1 MGEFIKQITGVDL
14 TDANGEFRS
23 TYDILNDIGKVWDT
37 LNSKEQAMLAEEI
50 AGKNRAN
57 ILTSIMQNA
66 KQLEAAYE
74 SLSNSAGSANAEQ
87 EAYMD
92 SLAGKINALK
102 QSFTRITIHTI
113 NSDMFKGLVDGATKG
128 INAVD
133 KFIQK
138 FGGIGT
144 AVMVTIPML
153 TTCNK
158 SISTITKGFTT
169 SIPVIGD
176 WQSKIQTSLGK
187 QSEVIANAKAGMD
200 DLKKSVANGTTSY
213 NEASKGMANYQK
225 QIAGATAKTLA
236 LHAAQSVLNMAIGV
250 GISALIGGAIASIQ
264 KYLDYIKFTN
274 EEAKQLADSNNKL
287 SESMKEINSKDN
299 LVNKYKDLNNQ
310 LKNVNETSKKTKEL
324 HEEINKVRS
333 QLATDSGYADIV
345 NNENLSLEKQIELLE
360 TAQKKKMLDNA
371 YEIKDNLPS
380 KKAIEKELKAME
392 NYIKSYEQYKD
403 MLNTPPDKNGMI
415 TWLDDFGTEHEI
427 TYSSIKENMD
437 LYSRKLMESKEK
449 LDTYNDSLV
458 RMGEY
463 GLTTTRVQAEYP
475 SIVNK
480 IVDSLLNATDGA
492 AQTDKGLKNL
502 SSTMRQTTADT
513 ETLIKDLN
521 DIKAPD
527 WDLGKIA
534 GHLDLSQVSNE
545 LVRVTEETKNAQ
557 NAMEM
562 YLGIFDGIGNQIS
575 NIDDIVE
582 AINEAGGMTDE
593 VLDKIIATGDAELIA
608 IADNSNALQD
618 YLNLKQEDIDLKK
631 EARDKAIEQANAEV
645 EGRNRLLEQFEKEKQ
660 KQEELNTL
668 REKYRSLSMTEDGKV
683 VSSLGM
689 EVKQFSKVI
698 QGIEDTKKAVIDL
711 DGQMSLVTFDKD
723 GRITGEFVKVKEV
736 AENMFSVIQQNATGD
751 KMFSLT
757 IDSNGD
763 EIKTEL
769 ESVTE
774 AIDGTYVAVTE
785 LNGQK
790 VTVNFN
796 DSGEIVSE
804 IGQVVDRFDGLKES
818 IIEINGTKFSMIIDA
833 DGEIISPLVEI
844 QTSIDG
850 TIQKV
855 EEINGKQVVLSLGDD
870 GVFREDIEAT
880 NNLIDDFKDNIETLN
895 GKSIVVN
902 IDGAEQLASDLR
914 EITQETDGV
923 YNAIATVNGQEMR
936 IRIDEDGN
944 LLEVI
949 EELGSVKQA
958 VSDTQYAFESMGN
971 GWTVTNVDGVMTWI
985 WNVHDGLDGLKIGI
999 GEINETPIRV
1009 EFDESG
1015 NYKIQE
1021 LQWNLDG
1028 LLETNQVIDGKTVTC
1043 TYDLNGNLIEQKE
1056 VVSEVNELLDS
1067 TNGKEASAT
1076 ANIDTNEAE
1085 SRAKIVNEELMKID
1099 EKSAKATIEV
1109 ENNDSVEKVE
1119 EVKESVDSVDGT
1131 KAEVSVNVDSSQA
1144 NSKLDNTKKKMK
1156 ETENAGKK
1164 LEKNVVKPKVDISSS
1179 MNNLQLLRGTI
1190 QQTKQEAS
1198 KPVVVTAREN
1208 GISNVIGLLRNLLDK
1223 INNARSQARNPITI
1237 TTVHKEATQ
1246 YSTTGSPTPK
1256 PSKRSASEQTTTED
1270 TSSMYEQIATPKVRS
1285 LNDIQTPEIISEP
1298 STADSNGDTGAVTTS
1313 NNATRASSKS
1323 TDAIS
1328 SIGGNIDELNY
1339 YYKAIESCTSALKD
1353 YNQALQEVRD
1363 TSEDHKK
1370 WLYLQIDRY
1379 FRLNDAIEDYDN
1391 LLKYNA
1397 ELQKSVAVGS
1407 SDYYRLQREELYLY
1421 QKKIEALKSLQAEQ
1435 VKEKDEIASLL
1446 KQNGFVIDSYG
1457 NLLNSQELLANEMAK
1472 INGLSDNDPNKD
1484 FYIENIKT
1492 LSNYVNRYTSLMNK
1506 DIAGTREEILSLQN
1520 TIKNTATNSLEELRN
1535 KLVSALQS
1543 QREEEKEKELGVLD
1557 DRIEELKKQLKD
1569 LDDESEDKK
1578 TKRAKLEAELA
1589 KWERDDSAYGKAQ
1602 VKKLR
1607 EQLEKLNKE
1616 IAKDEINKEIENIES
1631 EKDKLQEIFDKKLE
1645 EKEIYAEADRLLA
1658 SKNMEE
1664 IKKLLE
1670 RYTDTFKDLGG
1681 LLGNEFTT
1689 NFKSQIEECFKALEY
1704 LKGQSSNFVS
1714 GEASKSRSSVNQ
1726 PSLAMLHE
1734 NQAESNFT
1742 AKEMSRLALLN
1753 QNNSLFGEIQMRAWS
1768 EMMPKLAS
1776 LDNIPNMNNDALRNV
1791 VNGDINSNNKIEI
1804 NNEFNVTNHTEMDV
1818 RKTEKTLEQAIR
1830 SDLRRF
1836 GKIK

>member
-1 MGEFIKQITGVDL
+1 
-14 TDANGEFRS
+14 
-23 TYDILNDIGKVWDT
+23 
-37 LNSKEQAMLAEEI
+37 
-50 AGKNRAN
+50 
-57 ILTSIMQNA
+57 MQNA

-74 SLSNSAGSANAEQ
+74 ALSNSAGSSTKEQ

-102 QSFTRITIHTI
+102 ESLTRITIRTI

-138 FGGIGT
+138 FGGIGS

-153 TTCNK
+153 TTFNK

-169 SIPVIGD
+169 SIPVIGN

-200 DLKKSVANGTTSY
+200 DLKKSVAKGTTSY

-236 LHAAQSVLNMAIGV
+236 LQAAQSVLNMAIGA

-299 LVNKYKDLNNQ
+299 LVNKYKELNNQ
-310 LKNVNETSKKTKEL
+310 LKNVNETSRKAKEL
-324 HEEINKVRS
+324 QEEINQVRS

-360 TAQKKKMLDNA
+360 TAQKKKILDNA

-415 TWLDDFGTEHEI
+415 TWLDDFGTAHEI

-449 LDTYNDSLV
+449 VDTYNDSLV
-458 RMGEY
+458 KMGEY

-492 AQTDKGLKNL
+492 AQADKGLKNL
-502 SSTMRQTTADT
+502 SSSMRETSAAT

-527 WDLGKIA
+527 WDLGKIV

-545 LVRVTEETKNAQ
+545 LVKVTEETKNAQ
-557 NAMEM
+557 NAMEK
-562 YLGIFDGIGNQIS
+562 YLGIFDEIGGQIS

-582 AINEAGGMTDE
+582 AIKEAGGMTDE
-593 VLDKIIATGDAELIA
+593 ILDQIIATGDAELIA
-608 IADNSNALQD
+608 IADNKNALQD
-618 YLNLKQEDIDLKK
+618 YLNLKKEDINLKK

-818 IIEINGTKFSMIIDA
+818 IIEINGTKFSMTIDA
-833 DGEIISPLVEI
+833 EGEIISPLAEI

-870 GVFREDIEAT
+870 GVFRENIEAT

-902 IDGAEQLASDLR
+902 LAGVEQLASNLR
-914 EITQETDGV
+914 EISQETDGV

-949 EELGSVKQA
+949 EELGSVQQA

-971 GWTVTNVDGVMTWI
+971 GWTVTNTDGVMTWI

-1028 LLETNQVIDGKTVTC
+1028 LLETTQVIDGKTVVC

-1056 VVSEVNELLDS
+1056 VISEVNDLLDS

-1076 ANIDTNEAE
+1076 ANINTSEAE
-1085 SRAKIVNEELMKID
+1085 SKAKIVNEELMKID
-1099 EKSAKATIEV
+1099 EKYAKATVEV
-1109 ENNDSVEKVE
+1109 ENNGSVEKVE
-1119 EVKESVDSVDGT
+1119 EVKESVDSINGK
-1131 KAEVSVNVDSSQA
+1131 KAEVSVNVDNSKA
-1144 NSKLDNTKKKMK
+1144 NSNLDNTKKNIK

-1164 LEKNVVKPKVDISSS
+1164 LTKSVVKPKVDISSS
-1179 MNNLQLLRGTI
+1179 MNNLQLLRRTI
-1190 QQTKQEAS
+1190 QQTKQEAGRAI
-1198 KPVVVTAREN
+1198 VVTAREN
-1208 GISNVIGLLRNLLDK
+1208 GVSNVIGLLRNLLDR

-1237 TTVHKEATQ
+1237 TTIHREVTQ
-1246 YSTTGSPTPK
+1246 YSTTGSSKPK
-1256 PSKRSASEQTTTED
+1256 PSKRSMPEQVTED
-1270 TSSMYEQIATPKVRS
+1270 SPSMNEQPTAPDTRS
-1285 LNDIQTPEIISEP
+1285 LKVKQSEP
-1298 STADSNGDTGAVTTS
+1298 SIENSNDS
-1313 NNATRASSKS
+1313 NNAVVTARASSRS
-1323 TDAIS
+1323 NDAIS
-1328 SIGGNIDELNY
+1328 AIGGNIDELNY
-1339 YYKAIESCTSALKD
+1339 YYKVLESCTSALKD

-1370 WLYLQIDRY
+1370 WLDLQIDRY

-1397 ELQKSVAVGS
+1397 ELQKSVAAGS

-1421 QKKIEALKSLQAEQ
+1421 QKKIEALKALQSEQ
-1435 VKEKDEIASLL
+1435 VKEKDEIAAIL

-1492 LSNYVNRYTSLMNK
+1492 LSNYVNKYTALMNK

-1535 KLVSALQS
+1535 KLVAALQA

-1557 DRIEELKKQLKD
+1557 DRIAELRKKLKD

-1578 TKRAKLEAELA
+1578 VKKAKLEAELA

-1616 IAKDEINKEIENIES
+1616 IAKDELNKEIENIES

-1645 EKEIYAEADRLLA
+1645 DKEIYAEADRLLA

-1670 RYTDTFKDLGG
+1670 GYTDTFKDLGG
-1681 LLGNEFTT
+1681 LLGEEFTT

-1714 GEASKSRSSVNQ
+1714 GKASKSRSSVNQ
-1726 PSLAMLHE
+1726 PSLATLHE

-1753 QNNSLFGEIQMRAWS
+1753 QNNSLFGEIQAKAWS
-1768 EMMPKLAS
+1768 EMIPKLAS
-1776 LDNIPNMNNDALRNV
+1776 LDNIPNMDNNTLHNV
-1791 VNGDINSNNKIEI
+1791 INGDINSNNKIEI

-1818 RKTEKTLEQAIR
+1818 RKTEKSLEQAIR
-1830 SDLRRF
+1830 SELRRF

>member
-1 MGEFIKQITGVDL
+1 
-14 TDANGEFRS
+14 
-23 TYDILNDIGKVWDT
+23 
-37 LNSKEQAMLAEEI
+37 
-50 AGKNRAN
+50 
-57 ILTSIMQNA
+57 MQNA

-102 QSFTRITIHTI
+102 ESLTRITIRTI

-128 INAVD
+128 VEAVD

-144 AVMVTIPML
+144 AVMVSIPML
-153 TTCNK
+153 TTFNK
-158 SISTITKGFTT
+158 SISTITQGFTT

-176 WQSKIQTSLGK
+176 WQSKIQANLSK
-187 QSEVIANAKAGMD
+187 QSTIIADNKEKMEA
-200 DLKKSVANGTTSY
+200 LKESVAKGATSY
-213 NEASKGMANYQK
+213 KEASKSMANYQT

-236 LHAAQSVLNMAIGV
+236 LQVAQSALNMAIGFGV
-250 GISALIGGAIASIQ
+250 SALIGVAIASFK
-264 KYLDYIKFTN
+264 KYVDYIKFTD
-274 EEAKQLADSNNKL
+274 EEVKQLATSNNKL
-287 SESMKEINSKDN
+287 SESMKDVNSKDN
-299 LVNKYKDLNNQ
+299 LINKYKDLNNQ
-310 LKNVNETSKKTKEL
+310 LKNVNETSRKAKEL
-324 HEEINKVRS
+324 QEEINQVRS
-333 QLATDSGYADIV
+333 QLASDSGYADIV
-345 NNENLSLEKQIELLE
+345 NNENLSLEKQIDLLE
-360 TAQKKKMLDNA
+360 KAQKKKILDNA
-371 YEIKDNLPS
+371 YEVKENLPS
-380 KKAIEKELKAME
+380 RKAIEEELKV
-392 NYIKSYEQYKD
+392 IKINVKAYEDAKKA
-403 MLNTPPDKNGMI
+403 LSTPPDKNGII
-415 TWLDDFGTEHEI
+415 TWLDSAGFKHKQTYTEIKESMDEYGRKVI
-427 TYSSIKENMD
+427 EAKEKVDEYNKGLVEMSAAGLTATDTQVEYSSAVEDVTDAI
-437 LYSRKLMESKEK
+437 
-449 LDTYNDSLV
+449 
-458 RMGEY
+458 
-463 GLTTTRVQAEYP
+463 
-475 SIVNK
+475 
-480 IVDSLLNATDGA
+480 LNATDGA
-492 AQTDKGLKNL
+492 AQADNGLQNL
-502 SSTMRQTTADT
+502 SSTMRQTSADT

-545 LVRVTEETKNAQ
+545 LVKITEETKNAQ
-557 NAMEM
+557 NAMEK
-562 YLGIFDGIGNQIS
+562 YLGIFDEIGGQIS

-593 VLDKIIATGDAELIA
+593 ILDKIIATGDAELIA
-608 IADNSNALQD
+608 IADNKNALQD
-618 YLNLKQEDIDLKK
+618 YLNLKKEDINLKK

-818 IIEINGTKFSMIIDA
+818 IIEINGTKFSMTIDA
-833 DGEIISPLVEI
+833 EGEIISPLAEI

-902 IDGAEQLASDLR
+902 LAGVEQLASNLR
-914 EITQETDGV
+914 EISQETDGV

-949 EELGSVKQA
+949 EELGSVQQA

-971 GWTVTNVDGVMTWI
+971 GWTVTNADGVMTWI

-1028 LLETNQVIDGKTVTC
+1028 LLETTQVIDGKTVVC

-1056 VVSEVNELLDS
+1056 VISEVNDLLDS

-1076 ANIDTNEAE
+1076 ANINTSEAE
-1085 SRAKIVNEELMKID
+1085 SKAKIVNEELMKID
-1099 EKSAKATIEV
+1099 EKYAKATVEV
-1109 ENNDSVEKVE
+1109 ENNGAVEKVE
-1119 EVKESVDSVDGT
+1119 EVKESVDSINGK
-1131 KAEVSVNVDSSQA
+1131 KAEVSVNVDNSKA
-1144 NSKLDNTKKKMK
+1144 NSNLDNTKKNIK

-1164 LEKNVVKPKVDISSS
+1164 LTKSVVKPKVDISSS
-1179 MNNLQLLRGTI
+1179 MNNLQLLRRTI
-1190 QQTKQEAS
+1190 QQTKQEAGRAI
-1198 KPVVVTAREN
+1198 VVTAREN
-1208 GISNVIGLLRNLLDK
+1208 GVSNVIGLLRNLLDR

-1237 TTVHKEATQ
+1237 TTIHREVTQ
-1246 YSTTGSPTPK
+1246 YSTTGSSKPK
-1256 PSKRSASEQTTTED
+1256 PSKRSIPEQITED
-1270 TSSMYEQIATPKVRS
+1270 SPSMNEQPTAPDTRS
-1285 LNDIQTPEIISEP
+1285 LKVKQSEP
-1298 STADSNGDTGAVTTS
+1298 SIENS
-1313 NNATRASSKS
+1313 NNSNTAVVAARASSRS

-1328 SIGGNIDELNY
+1328 AIGGNIDELNY
-1339 YYKAIESCTSALKD
+1339 YYKVLESCTSALKD

-1370 WLYLQIDRY
+1370 WLDLQIDRY

-1391 LLKYNA
+1391 LLSYNA
-1397 ELQKSVAVGS
+1397 ELQKSVAAGS

-1421 QKKIEALKSLQAEQ
+1421 QKKIEALKALQSEQ
-1435 VKEKDEIASLL
+1435 VKEKDEIAALL
-1446 KQNGFVIDSYG
+1446 KQNGFVIDGYG

-1472 INGLSDNDPNKD
+1472 INRLSDNDPNKE

-1492 LSNYVNRYTSLMNK
+1492 LSNYVNRYTALMNK

-1535 KLVSALQS
+1535 KLVAALQA
-1543 QREEEKEKELGVLD
+1543 QREEEKERELGVLD
-1557 DRIEELKKQLKD
+1557 SRIAELRKKLKD

-1578 TKRAKLEAELA
+1578 AKKAKLEAELA

-1616 IAKDEINKEIENIES
+1616 IAKDELNKEIENIES

-1645 EKEIYAEADRLLA
+1645 DKEIYAEADRLLA

-1670 RYTDTFKDLGG
+1670 GYTDTFKDLGG
-1681 LLGNEFTT
+1681 LLGEEFTT

-1714 GEASKSRSSVNQ
+1714 GKASKSRSSVNQ
-1726 PSLAMLHE
+1726 PSLATLHE
-1734 NQAESNFT
+1734 NQTESNFT

-1753 QNNSLFGEIQMRAWS
+1753 QNNSLFGEIQAKAWS
-1768 EMMPKLAS
+1768 DMIPKLAS
-1776 LDNIPNMNNDALRNV
+1776 LDNIPNMDNNTLHNV

-1818 RKTEKTLEQAIR
+1818 RKTEKSLEQAIR